1 MFSIRTGRL
10 GAAPSP
16 SASSTRTAPNAAA
29 PAASL
34 PLGWIFAGL
43 SLILL
48 AVVPP
53 GTPSGDGLSMLAV
66 ADGLATGPTVEV
78 DCEVGIEGRDGECFS
93 NFYPLLSVLA
103 TPLVWLG
110 RELGGAIGV
119 PPVYAGHMLA
129 LVIPALAAAG
139 AATLSADLARRLGAN
154 RKGAVATAV
163 AVAFATEMLTYSR
176 SFFAETLVAFC
187 VVLAVWGLTGR
198 SSRKW
203 LGLLGITLAV
213 LAKPQVVLFGPALGV
228 ALAIHR
234 RSVRPLVETSVAT
247 AVGSLILLAYNW
259 IRFESLTDFGGDAR
273 TLSPSA
279 FAPPEALEAIG
290 LLTISPGRGLIW
302 FSPVAA
308 LGLYVLWTRRRE
320 AIPLVCL
327 VSCVGLIVL
336 YIGNPGSGFNW
347 GTRYLVALLPLLCI
361 PLGTLRGN
369 MARLALVLALVG
381 FVSQVPN
388 LVGFY
393 HRYHREQAD
402 IGIKPEAHHWSIET
416 SQLVGVWPATIRQVE
431 AAADKDVDELVS
443 GGTTS
448 GGTTE
453 NQVLLNVIAL
463 WWWGL
468 PAAGVPWW
476 FGVLVSLTMVG
487 AGTVLLLRIAA
498 SRGHPLGPVVK
509 QRRAVELR
517 ELPAPTAADG

>member
-1 MFSIRTGRL
+1 M
-10 GAAPSP
+10 
-16 SASSTRTAPNAAA
+16 RTAPTAAA
-29 PAASL
+29 TEARL

-48 AVVPP
+48 AIVPP
-53 GTPSGDGLSMLAV
+53 GTPSGDGMSMLAV
-66 ADGLATGPTVEV
+66 ADGLATGPTF
-78 DCEVGIEGRDGECFS
+78 EVGCEFGVEGRDGNCFS

-103 TPLVWLG
+103 APLVWFG
-110 RELGGAIGV
+110 RELGGAAGV
-119 PPVYAGHMLA
+119 PPEYAGHLLA
-129 LVIPALAAAG
+129 LVVPALAAAG
-139 AATLSADLARRLGAN
+139 AATLSADLARRLGAS

-187 VVLAVWGLTGR
+187 VVLAVWALTGAP
-198 SSRKW
+198 SRKW
-203 LGLLGITLAV
+203 LGLLAIALAV
-213 LAKPQVVLFGPALGV
+213 LAKPQVVLFGPALGL

-234 RSVRPLVETSVAT
+234 RSVRPLVETSAAT
-247 AVGSLILLAYNW
+247 FAAGLILLGYNW
-259 IRFESLTDFGGDAR
+259 IRFDSLTDFGGEAR

-279 FAPPEALEAIG
+279 FAPPEALEALA
-290 LLTISPGRGLIW
+290 LLTVSPGRGLIW

-320 AIPLVCL
+320 LIPLVCL
-327 VSCVGLIVL
+327 VSCVGLIAL

-369 MARLALVLALVG
+369 MARLAVVLALVG
-381 FVSQVPN
+381 FIGQVPN
-388 LVGFY
+388 IVGFY

-402 IGIKPEAHHWSIET
+402 VGIQPKAHHWSVES
-416 SQLVGVWPATIRQVE
+416 SQLVQVWPATIRQIE

-443 GGTTS
+443 DTRAS

-453 NQVLLNVIAL
+453 DQVLLNVIAL

-468 PAAGVPWW
+468 PAAGIPWW
-476 FGVLVSLTMVG
+476 LGLLVSLAMIG
-487 AGTVLLLRIAA
+487 AGTVLLVRAA
-498 SRGHPLGPVVK
+498 TARGHPLPALARR
-509 QRRAVELR
+509 RRAARLR
-517 ELPAPTAADG
+517 ESPRAAA

>member
-1 MFSIRTGRL
+1 M
-10 GAAPSP
+10 P
-16 SASSTRTAPNAAA
+16 STRTAPAAAA

-48 AVVPP
+48 AIVPP
-53 GTPSGDGLSMLAV
+53 GTPSGDGMSMLAV
-66 ADGLATGPTVEV
+66 SDGLATGPTFEV
-78 DCEVGIEGRDGECFS
+78 GCEFGIEGRDGKCFS

-103 TPLVWLG
+103 TPLVWFG

-119 PPVYAGHMLA
+119 PSEYGGHLLA
-129 LVIPALAAAG
+129 LMVPAIAAAG
-139 AATLSADLARRLGAN
+139 AATLSADLARRLGAG

-163 AVAFATEMLTYSR
+163 AVAFGTEMLTYSR

-198 SSRKW
+198 PSRKW
-203 LGLLGITLAV
+203 LGLLAITLAV
-213 LAKPQVVLFGPALGV
+213 LAKPQVVLFGPALGL
-228 ALAIHR
+228 ALALHW

-247 AVGSLILLAYNW
+247 AVGGVILLAYNW

-279 FAPPEALEAIG
+279 FVPPEGLEALG

-308 LGLYVLWTRRRE
+308 LGLYVLWMRRRE
-320 AIPLVCL
+320 AIPFVCL
-327 VSCVGLIVL
+327 LSCVGLVAL

-369 MARLALVLALVG
+369 MARLAVVLALVG
-381 FVSQVPN
+381 FIGQVPN
-388 LVGFY
+388 VVGFY

-402 IGIKPEAHHWSIET
+402 VGIQPKAHHWSFEST
-416 SQLVGVWPATIRQVE
+416 QLVQVWPATVRQIE
-431 AAADKDVDELVS
+431 DAAGKDVDELVR
-443 GGTTS
+443 GTSSS

-453 NQVLLNVIAL
+453 DQVLLNVIAL

-476 FGVLVSLTMVG
+476 LGLLLSLAMVG
-487 AGTVLLLRIAA
+487 AGAIVLVRVAT
-498 SRGHPLGPVVK
+498 SRRHPLPAVLRTRHGPA
-509 QRRAVELR
+509 R
-517 ELPAPTAADG
+517 TAGSSA